1 MLLFCT
7 QETLNGNSAS
17 VVVSPTDPRLSD
29 VAAVSSSSS
38 PTFGH
43 PLPST
48 SSSFQAGPSSSSC
61 IQPAASKKQTKS
73 SKKGKAKMFILPEHK
88 DKMTRA
94 LTTVGEIYGI
104 YYGKE
109 KSLKD
114 LEEIYKRHRK
124 LIKNCYLAWF
134 GWNFCAPPFQNLSLR
149 FYPPRF
155 LFSMFLYFAL
165 CLITNE
171 LQ

>member
-17 VVVSPTDPRLSD
+17 VTVSPTDPRLSD

-48 SSSFQAGPSSSSC
+48 SSSFQVGPFSSSC
-61 IQPAASKKQTKS
+61 IQSAASKKQTKS

-124 LIKNCYLAWF
+124 LIKNCYLA
-134 GWNFCAPPFQNLSLR
+134 
-149 FYPPRF
+149 
-155 LFSMFLYFAL
+155 
-165 CLITNE
+165 
-171 LQ
+171 

>member
-1 MLLFCT
+1 MFIAFVHQTDNNNWMLLFCT

-17 VVVSPTDPRLSD
+17 IVVSPNDPKLSD
-29 VAAVSSSSS
+29 VAVSSSSS

-48 SSSFQAGPSSSSC
+48 SSFQAGPSSSS
-61 IQPAASKKQTKS
+61 IQPAASFSKSQTKS
-73 SKKGKAKMFILPEHK
+73 SKKGKMKMFILPEHK

-114 LEEIYKRHRK
+114 LEEIYKWHRK

-134 GWNFCAPPFQNLSLR
+134 GMNFWTILGPF
-149 FYPPRF
+149 
-155 LFSMFLYFAL
+155 
-165 CLITNE
+165 
-171 LQ
+171 